1 MKRSAAS
8 RGELIVVVMLLF
20 LVTARAQNVN
30 QKNRQEKCAGP
41 VYTYQQVTRRA
52 RITQPLD
59 IKITEDARAHDV
71 HGRIVVE
78 AVLCRTGRVTDLRA
92 TESLPYGMT
101 ESALEAVRRIT
112 FTPAEMN
119 WHTVSQR
126 QRFEFLINDRGIREI
141 APGDA
146 AGRLVESVEVIG
158 NRRLSKEEILRWVRT
173 RPGERYRPNQLTEDL
188 NAVLATGYFDKLRTR
203 VNVEDGIRGGVV
215 VTFEVFE
222 LPLIGEVKFEG
233 LKELTE
239 SVILDALLKE
249 NIDVRKGAVY
259 DPVKVRSAVRVIRNL
274 LESKGQGNANVEVL
288 NQNVTATAI
297 VLTFVIR

>member
-1 MKRSAAS
+1 MKRSFAS
-8 RGELIVVVMLLF
+8 RGELFIIPMLFF
-20 LVTARAQNVN
+20 LVTAQAQNAN
-30 QKNRQEKCAGP
+30 QRNRQEKCAGP
-41 VYTYQQVTRRA
+41 VYTYQQVTQRA
-52 RITQPLD
+52 RITRPLD

-78 AVLCRTGRVTDLRA
+78 VVLCRTGRVTDLRV

-126 QRFEFLINDRGIREI
+126 QRFEFLINDRGIR
-141 APGDA
+141 APSDA
-146 AGRLVESVEVIG
+146 AGRLVEAVWVMG
-158 NRRLSKEEILRWVRT
+158 NRRLSKEEILLWVRT
-173 RPGERYRPNQLTEDL
+173 RPGESYSLDQITQDL

-203 VNVEDGIRGGVV
+203 VNAEDGIRGGVV

-222 LPLIGEVKFEG
+222 LPLISEVKFEG
-233 LKELTE
+233 LKDLTE
-239 SVILDALLKE
+239 SVIVDALLKE
-249 NIDVRKGAVY
+249 NIDVRKGAFY

-274 LESKGQGNANVEVL
+274 LESKGQENANVEVRSE
-288 NQNVTATAI
+288 NVTATAL